1 MAVNSAKALAPAS
14 HSKGPRAMTAVAF
27 PERRDPSFVTLAGVG
42 RTFGSTTALHELS
55 LNVSTGEFVSILG
68 PSGSGKSTTLN
79 LLAGFDFPTTGSIHI
94 GGRDVTWEP
103 AYARDIGM
111 VFQNYA
117 LFPHMTVNENIAFPL
132 RARRWPRAEIAP
144 AVERALNLVQLG
156 TLGERLPSE
165 LSGGQQQR
173 VALARAV
180 VYRPKVLLMDEPLG
194 ALDRK
199 LRADMQIEIKKL
211 HRELGTTFLYV
222 THDQEEALSMSDRIA
237 ILRHGRLEQIG
248 PPREVYTRPK
258 TSVRRGVR
266 RRGQLP
272 SGHGDE

>member
-144 AVERALNLVQLG
+144 AVERALESGAARHAGRATAERAFGRPATARRTG
-156 TLGERLPSE
+156 TRSRLSAQGPAD
-165 LSGGQQQR
+165 G
-173 VALARAV
+173 RATRGP
-180 VYRPKVLLMDEPLG
+180 RPQAPG
-194 ALDRK
+194 RH
-199 LRADMQIEIKKL
+199 AD
-211 HRELGTTFLYV
+211 
-222 THDQEEALSMSDRIA
+222 
-237 ILRHGRLEQIG
+237 
-248 PPREVYTRPK
+248 
-258 TSVRRGVR
+258 
-266 RRGQLP
+266 
-272 SGHGDE
+272 